1 MEISFLP
8 GEDGMRGNLNFQ
20 VKVAGRAAS
29 GARFP
34 FPPEAQ
40 AGAAVHPRRNAHL
53 ELLLFLHRA
62 AAPAVDAGGGDEGA
76 SPETIR
82 TIVEDLQKSPG
93 LANLPPAPTARAALT
108 LGAGFQ
114 AAAAAAPATDSSF
127 HLQAGI
133 QASHH
138 FFQGQDHP
146 LAQIRPGLGPF
157 GLGRPFPEAEKF
169 LEYVPKG
176 AKDILKTAE
185 AADIHTGQARMA
197 IQVV

>member
-8 GEDGMRGNLNFQ
+8 GEDGMRGDLNFQ
-20 VKVAGRAAS
+20 VKVTGRAAP
-29 GARFP
+29 GAGFP

-40 AGAAVHPRRNAHL
+40 AGTAVHPLRNAHL

-76 SPETIR
+76 SPETIW
-82 TIVEDLQKSPG
+82 TIAEDLQKSSG
-93 LANLPPAPTARAALT
+93 LANLALAPAARATLT
-108 LGAGFQ
+108 LGAGLQ
-114 AAAAAAPATDSSF
+114 AAAAATLATDSSF

-133 QASHH
+133 QASDH

-146 LAQIRPGLGPF
+146 LAQIQPRLGPF
-157 GLGRPFPEAEKF
+157 GLGRPFPEAEEF

-185 AADIHTGQARMA
+185 
-197 IQVV
+197 